1 MNPPPPGWPRI
12 SSALVYERAGEIIP
26 WLCAAFGFAVR
37 VRVDAGD
44 GLVEHAELEF
54 GPDDLVMVADAR
66 AKYPFRK
73 APTQLDGANT
83 QNLFVYVDDV
93 EAHFAQAKAAG
104 AVIQRE
110 PATTDYG
117 EGYWS
122 DRAYQCVDPGGHV
135 WWFAQRLRNP
145 PGR

>member
-1 MNPPPPGWPRI
+1 
-12 SSALVYERAGEIIP
+12 
-26 WLCAAFGFAVR
+26 
-37 VRVDAGD
+37 
-44 GLVEHAELEF
+44 
-54 GPDDLVMVADAR
+54 MVADAR

-73 APTQLDGANT
+73 APTELGGANT

-93 EAHFAQAKAAG
+93 EAHFTQAKAAG

-110 PATTDYG
+110 PETTDYG
-117 EGYWS
+117 EDYWS